1 MTRDDRTGFKG
12 GPGRR
17 RRGDL
22 LREYF
27 LNAVTLAV
35 LKESGSDLEKKGVRE
50 EFMRLIREAHRLPPR
65 IGPS

>member
-1 MTRDDRTGFKG
+1 MTSHSLAALNQL
-12 GPGRR
+12 PPPPRR
-17 RRGDL
+17 RDL

-50 EFMRLIREAHRLPPR
+50 EFMRLIRQAHQLPTR